1 MLKRFGMFLLCLS
14 ALWAC
19 TDDDVTVVEQND
31 LERMVEI
38 TINAGVDAEGST
50 RTFIAASGDNFWKVG
65 DSIGVWVLNDAGGVV
80 TGPQPYK
87 FKVTEVKSDQTKC
100 TLQGKVPA
108 QYENNRLAA
117 IYPYQAD
124 ATLEKV
130 DFYSVPT
137 INKEGGSLDRI
148 GDDNYKYY
156 LSANVPTIQKAV
168 KGSYDPEAYISIAV
182 MDEAGADLNFRN
194 ACTLIKFTAPS
205 KTGKNITAVTLETRE
220 NVNLDD
226 EVDYLTG
233 NFKIHYAPQYENA
246 PDGYSFT
253 PYTVDNKNPLL
264 VANMET
270 KSDNQKYV
278 KLQAPEGEFLE
289 AGAVYYMVVRNFVS
303 LNSLYVMR
311 GVELPST
318 GPSSPY
324 HREGEWN
331 FYVDWN
337 GYMEKIAAESPT
349 TPVVVSG
356 SGKEFTFSAA
366 TPITRSLEANN
377 FEGAPMLATGHILQF
392 FASDGTSCT
401 RKFKATTNVTSETKK
416 LYVVNEAED
425 NWYWGGTLTS
435 RTTVSG
441 HNFERNT
448 YKELT
453 FADNSSNWS
462 GKFH

>member
-1 MLKRFGMFLLCLS
+1 MLKRFVMFLLCLS

-19 TDDDVTVVEQND
+19 TDEDVTVVEQND
-31 LERMVEI
+31 LDRMVEI

-65 DSIGVWVLNDAGGVV
+65 DSIGVWVLNDAGGV

-124 ATLEKV
+124 ATLAKV
-130 DFYSVPT
+130 DKFDVPA
-137 INKEGGSLDRI
+137 INNRGVLERVSDE
-148 GDDNYKYY
+148 NYKYY
-156 LSANVPTIQKAV
+156 FSANVPTIQKAV

-205 KTGKNITAVTLETRE
+205 NTGKDITAVTLETRE
-220 NVNLDD
+220 NEDFDD

-253 PYTVDNKNPLL
+253 PDGENNKSSLL

-270 KSDNQKYV
+270 KSNNQTYV

-289 AGAVYYMVVRNFVS
+289 PGEVYYMVVRNFVS
-303 LNSLYVMR
+303 FTSLYIKK
-311 GVELPST
+311 GVDLPST
-318 GPSSPY
+318 GSTAY
-324 HREGEWN
+324 YRDATWA
-331 FYVDWN
+331 YYLDRY
-337 GYMEKIAAESPT
+337 GYMEQVAESGDEIAPT
-349 TPVVVSG
+349 G
-356 SGKEFTFSAA
+356 SGKGFSFSDA
-366 TPITRSLEANN
+366 ITGTLSLVEKY
-377 FEGAPMLATGHILQF
+377 FEGGPMLATGHVLQF

-401 RKFKATTNVTSETKK
+401 RKFKATTNTTSETKR
-416 LYVVNEAED
+416 LYMIMINETD
-425 NWYWGGTLTS
+425 DHWYWGGTLTTIS
-435 RTTVSG
+435 STTG
-441 HNFERNT
+441 FNFERNT
-448 YKELT
+448 YKPLT

-462 GKFH
+462 GKFQ